1 MLWWVFSRGGGGPS
15 HPWTAASPDWENVSS
30 SGQRS
35 QLPHEETICSS
46 LFNVSLLLKRW
57 LCSYPFPGIS
67 VTFYYFPLTSTL
79 AVWKVSAFWDS
90 GDSTWVERPRKLKGV
105 VWGEKSVDLFVRVTG
120 TSLEYSDF
128 GVMEP
133 FPSLYKTEMI
143 VKDPVVNDDE
153 TSSKTKC

>member
-1 MLWWVFSRGGGGPS
+1 M
-15 HPWTAASPDWENVSS
+15 
-30 SGQRS
+30 
-35 QLPHEETICSS
+35 
-46 LFNVSLLLKRW
+46 
-57 LCSYPFPGIS
+57 
-67 VTFYYFPLTSTL
+67 
-79 AVWKVSAFWDS
+79 
-90 GDSTWVERPRKLKGV
+90 ERPRKLKGA

-120 TSLEYSDF
+120 TSLQYSNF